1 MHRGLLLTQ
10 PITKTKELIKLIL
23 SKRRDLSEEDILKMI
38 EERISELGGLIDDE
52 AAAML
57 IAKELGVQLP
67 LTGTRLQL
75 SSLKI
80 RDITPGYRNITLK
93 AHVLKVSNIF
103 RLRKNDEV
111 RRYVRVLLGDET
123 GQVWLILWNDLAVK
137 AYNEFIPGDLVLV
150 EKAYCK
156 KYRDRVEI
164 GLLRDGKI
172 TLMEKNTSIDKLM
185 ELKSKHNLNI
195 ILLQVADVV
204 RGPKATCIYGYDGYR
219 NMYRVVLYDVLEEV
233 RPGKMIIVQDYREG
247 GEGTF
252 KIYTGGLTRLYVWEG
267 SSFPEVP
274 SQESYRRE
282 VLNVSS
288 LNKLGE
294 NMPCW
299 DVDLKGFYVGFI
311 PFRRTGGSL
320 WISDAESVLRIPLF
334 DDNLLESITKLK
346 VLNEI
351 VLKGVSIRKNENRYF
366 LKVLPCSTIIV
377 TGKVYEKMPLS
388 TCNHLL
394 TERSCKAELN
404 ATVTSLSIGVKQF
417 RDAVIVGL
425 SVWID
430 DGTGQA
436 HIIVNNEKIIEELLG
451 ISLKEFIEY
460 KNDNIL
466 EEVID
471 FLKDDIIGN
480 DVGIKGILLKS
491 GILIPSQIRL
501 ISAS

>member
-1 MHRGLLLTQ
+1 MTQ

-288 LNKLGE
+288 L
-294 NMPCW
+294 
-299 DVDLKGFYVGFI
+299 
-311 PFRRTGGSL
+311 
-320 WISDAESVLRIPLF
+320 
-334 DDNLLESITKLK
+334 
-346 VLNEI
+346 
-351 VLKGVSIRKNENRYF
+351 
-366 LKVLPCSTIIV
+366 
-377 TGKVYEKMPLS
+377 
-388 TCNHLL
+388 
-394 TERSCKAELN
+394 
-404 ATVTSLSIGVKQF
+404 
-417 RDAVIVGL
+417 
-425 SVWID
+425 
-430 DGTGQA
+430 
-436 HIIVNNEKIIEELLG
+436 
-451 ISLKEFIEY
+451 
-460 KNDNIL
+460 
-466 EEVID
+466 
-471 FLKDDIIGN
+471 
-480 DVGIKGILLKS
+480 
-491 GILIPSQIRL
+491 
-501 ISAS
+501 